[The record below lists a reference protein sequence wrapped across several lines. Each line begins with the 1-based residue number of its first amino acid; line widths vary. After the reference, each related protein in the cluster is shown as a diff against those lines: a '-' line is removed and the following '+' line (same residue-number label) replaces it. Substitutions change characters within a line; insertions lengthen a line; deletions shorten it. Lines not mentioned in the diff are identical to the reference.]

1 MIIKRDPRTKTYD
14 YESPDQ
20 WMAITFCKILTQMHI
35 GFKDDMVPNHIGSSY
50 IKFWCTPKERVIV
63 EYIYRRAISKEQLYL
78 MDLSGYQRNAY
89 KLRRDKY
96 AIY

>member
-1 MIIKRDPRTKTYD
+1 MRRDPRTKTYD

-20 WMAITFCKILTQMHI
+20 WMAATFCKILEQMRI
-35 GFKDDMVPNHIGSSY
+35 NYKDETVPSYIGSSY
-50 IKFWCTPKERVIV
+50 VKFWCTPRDRMIV
-63 EYIYRRAISKEQLYL
+63 EYVYRRHLKKEKLYL
-78 MDLSGYQRNAY
+78 MDLSGYMHNAY